1 VTEGSIKRDAMKNVI
16 EKLAQAAYVSMRSR
30 SMRSLNIIRTRV
42 SSKEYRELLKDLNV
56 DLLPRE
62 ITMLERRYYVASTG
76 TIDTSAFKQEY
87 LALGKDIVRERMRAE
102 ALQSFL
108 RTLAKN
114 KAEPAPE
121 LHEVSATGGQ
131 GPAAGDTLDEK
142 EADLALNASIANN
155 DVQPVASSHFSI
167 ELAEEWI
174 ADPLSSPSKR
184 KKKAPTSSS
193 STMSEADSAL
203 ASGGSVKAAM
213 VAGLLADDETN
224 LSQRS
229 LTRELVESG
238 GAHESAGDDMSSVGM
253 SSLTSRSDLTGA
265 ASGIPKS
272 AAALDRQNK
281 RDKFYAA
288 EEKLKPKNKGPA
300 GSNPLAGMGGARG
313 SELKSS
319 TGSVAG
325 SVQTGVSGS
334 TGMFTTASDKT
345 HSYRPQADLDLG
357 RDNPNSSA
365 FEEQTGSLE
374 IPYELDLTATQLTA
388 HDDATI
394 NSEAMGTGSV
404 VTINEID
411 SVRSV
416 HGARPTTKEQKR
428 AIEAQRA
435 AERELRKIQEEAR
448 MKQEVEAEEQKARAA
463 AAARIAAA
471 EKAEQ
476 EKREKD
482 AHAEVQ
488 RQEAEKRAAERAAD
502 AQIAARLAR
511 EAALAQK
518 TAAARD
524 AALKA
529 AREQAAA
536 MVVAKEVAEK
546 AAAERKEAAQ
556 KAARPVTREN
566 KPPSSPPP
574 KSRPTTK
581 EQPRSSTAQKTAA
594 ALKAAREQAA
604 AMGEQRPVRTSPIVG
619 PEDAAAEF
627 QSITPPPPNAPAAQS
642 SSPAQPQ
649 PPISPTAASPRSTR
663 PPSAALF
670 TATALGADES
680 YRCVDLAAQIAT
692 VDALEEVHQVDYAAL
707 SEAYFFMGEMRLDQG
722 KPLDA
727 LASLERSFR
736 LREFSDAYVVVR
748 RLKQLSQLSAAL
760 QGMQAKTDKLCAELI
775 DASDRHFG
783 KEGTEYAR
791 SCFFVAE
798 VKTGLGDL
806 SAAAELLHTA
816 LAVFS
821 ENLGDDHKET
831 QATQAAL
838 KHVQASEE
846 DEEVGSYDSAEG
858 AGAGEP
864 PEEEFDLHGE
874 AWAVYV
880 TTSSDGQRYPYFR
893 AYLGGHEHSQWED
906 PRERGIVGLDPSAAA
921 AGEEEE
927 DGYDLGIHTIGLP
940 LSGRRHHRN
949 EDTSVLMESTDGR
962 TWEQRRLQEEI
973 AYSLGDAKQ
982 IEDDDDV
989 LNVSL
994 ADAARP
1000 DSAQVFAFK
1009 NARKL

>member
-1 VTEGSIKRDAMKNVI
+1 
-16 EKLAQAAYVSMRSR
+16 
-30 SMRSLNIIRTRV
+30 
-42 SSKEYRELLKDLNV
+42 
-56 DLLPRE
+56 
-62 ITMLERRYYVASTG
+62 
-76 TIDTSAFKQEY
+76 
-87 LALGKDIVRERMRAE
+87 
-102 ALQSFL
+102 
-108 RTLAKN
+108 
-114 KAEPAPE
+114 
-121 LHEVSATGGQ
+121 
-131 GPAAGDTLDEK
+131 
-142 EADLALNASIANN
+142 
-155 DVQPVASSHFSI
+155 
-167 ELAEEWI
+167 
-174 ADPLSSPSKR
+174 
-184 KKKAPTSSS
+184 
-193 STMSEADSAL
+193 
-203 ASGGSVKAAM
+203 
-213 VAGLLADDETN
+213 
-224 LSQRS
+224 
-229 LTRELVESG
+229 
-238 GAHESAGDDMSSVGM
+238 
-253 SSLTSRSDLTGA
+253 
-265 ASGIPKS
+265 
-272 AAALDRQNK
+272 
-281 RDKFYAA
+281 
-288 EEKLKPKNKGPA
+288 
-300 GSNPLAGMGGARG
+300 
-313 SELKSS
+313 
-319 TGSVAG
+319 
-325 SVQTGVSGS
+325 
-334 TGMFTTASDKT
+334 MFTMASDKT

-374 IPYELDLTATQLTA
+374 IPYELDLTAAQLTA

-394 NSEAMGTGSV
+394 NSEATGTGSV

-435 AERELRKIQEEAR
+435 AERELRKLQEEAR
-448 MKQEVEAEEQKARAA
+448 MKQEVEDEEQKARAA

-482 AHAEVQ
+482 ARAEVQ
-488 RQEAEKRAAERAAD
+488 RQEAEKRAAERAAE

-546 AAAERKEAAQ
+546 AAAEREEAAQ

-594 ALKAAREQAA
+594 ARDAALKAAREQAA

-619 PEDAAAEF
+619 PEAAAAEF
-627 QSITPPPPNAPAAQS
+627 QSITPPPPNATAAQS
-642 SSPAQPQ
+642 SSPVQPQ

-707 SEAYFFMGEMRLDQG
+707 SEAYFFMGEMRLNQG
-722 KPLDA
+722 QPLDA

-736 LREFSDAYVVVR
+736 LREFSDPYVVVR

-798 VKTGLGDL
+798 VKTGVGDL
-806 SAAAELLHTA
+806 PAAAELLQTA

-821 ENLGDDHKET
+821 ENLGDEHKET

-858 AGAGEP
+858 VGAGEP

-880 TTSSDGQRYPYFR
+880 TTSSDGQRHPYYL

-906 PRERGIVGLDPSAAA
+906 PRESGIVGLDPSAAA
-921 AGEEEE
+921 GEEEK

-940 LSGRRHHRN
+940 LSGRRQHHRN

-962 TWEQRRLQEEI
+962 TWEQRRLQDEI
-973 AYSLGDAKQ
+973 AFSLGDAKQ